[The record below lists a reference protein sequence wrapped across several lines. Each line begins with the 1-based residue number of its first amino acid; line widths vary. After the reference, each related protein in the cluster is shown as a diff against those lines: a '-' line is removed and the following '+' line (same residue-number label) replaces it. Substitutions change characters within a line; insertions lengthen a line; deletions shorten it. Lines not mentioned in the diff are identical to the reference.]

1 MDRDY
6 TIHEYENVRFINLSG
21 KDINLKDGSVF
32 EAERKKITAGKVRLR
47 YLKVWRHN
55 ILPLNAPACYVDRE
69 DITFTESIRIPNP
82 EDLEWVKSLPEDV
95 LVFESNTEVCTMY
108 GYPVCR
114 YTIQQ
119 DAEGNKWHN
128 VKSLLWTETP

>member
-21 KDINLKDGSVF
+21 RDISLIDGSVF
-32 EAERKKITAGKVRLR
+32 RHEVKETGGKVKLR
-47 YLKVWRHN
+47 YLKVWRHDVA
-55 ILPLNAPACYVDRE
+55 PLNTPSCYLDNE
-69 DITFTESIRIPNP
+69 EIIFTESIRIPNP

-95 LVFESNTEVCTMY
+95 LIFTDSTEICAMY
-108 GYPVCR
+108 GFPVCR
-114 YTIQQ
+114 FTIQP

-128 VKSLLWTETP
+128 VKSILWQETA